1 MMKYLKSDV
10 ERLKTGAPVEVL
22 QNKDDEIGSWSQK
35 RIGSFL
41 TKIISE
47 ADKIHEICGEQA
59 DTLICGP
66 LIATIL
72 QTACPFFK
80 GIDGEG
86 FAGLINGQIKV
97 YIVDEESID
106 PEELIIGRV
115 TNTNS
120 TTRILRYQGLR
131 KSIQEKL
138 PFELP

>member
-1 MMKYLKSDV
+1 MKYLKSDV
-10 ERLKTGAPVEVL
+10 DRLKTGASVEVF
-22 QNKDDEIGSWSQK
+22 QHKEDEIGKWSQQ
-35 RIGSFL
+35 RLGSFL
-41 TKIISE
+41 SKIISE
-47 ADKIHEICGEQA
+47 ANKIQEICGEQA

-80 GIDGEG
+80 GIDGDG
-86 FAGLINGQIKV
+86 FAGLINSQIKV

-106 PEELIIGRV
+106 LEELIIGRV

-120 TTRILRYQGLR
+120 TTRILRYPGLR
-131 KSIQEKL
+131 KSVQEKL

>member
-1 MMKYLKSDV
+1 MKYLKSDV
-10 ERLKTGAPVEVL
+10 DRLKTGASVEVF
-22 QNKDDEIGSWSQK
+22 QHKENEIGKWSQQ
-35 RIGSFL
+35 RLGSFL

-47 ADKIHEICGEQA
+47 ANKIREICGEQA

-72 QTACPFFK
+72 QTACPSFK
-80 GIDGEG
+80 SIDGDG
-86 FAGLINGQIKV
+86 FGGLINGQIKV

-120 TTRILRYQGLR
+120 TTRILRYPGLR
-131 KSIQEKL
+131 KSVQEKL